1 MSELRGLIMRSVVL
15 LVALLVAGCTG
26 DRVKSDSADK
36 TANAL
41 SGLARGP
48 DPEKHPCITNARA
61 EIKSSRPASDWV
73 SVWIADNGPKLG

>member
-1 MSELRGLIMRSVVL
+1 MRSVVL
-15 LVALLVAGCTG
+15 LVALLIAGCTG
-26 DRVKSDSADK
+26 DRLKSDSADK

-48 DPEKHPCITNARA
+48 DPEKHPCNTDARA

-73 SVWIADNGPKLG
+73 SVWIADNGPNLG